1 MVCAHKSSVITTT
14 LFEANVPGLLVRG
27 GFTQSAQDSG
37 SLIWHPAKKTKK
49 KTTDMKERKRKNF
62 IIGFLTFAKLTWFG

>member
-1 MVCAHKSSVITTT
+1 M
-14 LFEANVPGLLVRG
+14 LVRG
-27 GFTQSAQDSG
+27 GFIQSAQDSG

-62 IIGFLTFAKLTWFG
+62 IIDFLTFKKPT